1 MIEDQPPVQK
11 GAPSKP
17 RDNDGLH
24 KRRGIWHFKLK
35 VGGRWR
41 EISTRT
47 SNYQQARKTRQQS
60 IQAQEDG
67 RLPTDLAKWPIEKA
81 TPAWLAERAKLV
93 APQTHR
99 IDRERLLPIRRAFGG
114 RRLCDITS
122 GDIRGYQVAR
132 TNDVGP
138 RTINLETKVLRMLLK
153 WAKLWSRVVDDCKPL
168 PENRRGPGRALS
180 PDEEKRLFE
189 IAASNPHWSAAYLA
203 AQLAANTTARGCEL
217 KGLRLADVDLDSKT
231 ITVQRVTTKTDA
243 GCRVI
248 PLNVSAAWAV
258 TRLLERAALLGARDP
273 QHYLFPAFKF
283 RSRNQTTDTRG
294 VGYDPSSPMKSWR
307 TAWRA
312 LTRAIECPACKL
324 LQQPA
329 EVCRNEGC
337 KTPIHDRKSPFAGLR
352 FHDLRH
358 HCITRL
364 AEAGVAEQ
372 TLMAIAGH
380 VSREML
386 EHYSHIRMQAKRAA
400 VAALEEPATA
410 NRGEQSRRRPASGT
424 RPHRRPHGQPRVH
437 INYGA
442 SPVGT

>member
-1 MIEDQPPVQK
+1 MIENQAAVQNM
-11 GAPSKP
+11 APSKP

-47 SNYQQARKTRQQS
+47 SNYQAARKIRQQS
-60 IQAQEDG
+60 IQAQENG
-67 RLPTDLAKWPIEKA
+67 RLPTDLAKWPFERA
-81 TPAWLAERAKLV
+81 SSAWLAERTKLV

-99 IDRERLLPIRRAFGG
+99 IDRERLAPLTEAFGG
-114 RRLCDITS
+114 RRLCDLTS
-122 GDIRGYQVAR
+122 SDVRGYQVAR
-132 TNDVGP
+132 TSHVGP
-138 RTINLETKVLRMLLK
+138 RTINLETKVLRMILR
-153 WAKLWSRVVDDCKPL
+153 WAKLWSRMVDDYKPL

-180 PDEEKRLFE
+180 PEEEKRLFE
-189 IAASNPHWSAAYLA
+189 IASRDARWNTAYLA

-217 KGLRLADVDLDSKT
+217 KGLRLTDVDLISRT
-231 ITVQRVTTKTDA
+231 LTVRRVTTKTDA
-243 GCRVI
+243 GCRLI
-248 PLNVSAAWAV
+248 PLNGSAAWAV
-258 TRLLERAALLGARDP
+258 ARLLERAKLLGARDAH
-273 QHYLFPAFKF
+273 HYLFPAFKF
-283 RSRNQTTDTRG
+283 RSRNQSGDKGRA
-294 VGYDPSSPMKSWR
+294 GYDPTSPMKSWR

-312 LTRAIECPACKL
+312 LTRAIECPACRV

-329 EVCRNEGC
+329 ESCRNEKC
-337 KTPIHDRKSPFAGLR
+337 RARIHSLKSRFAGLR

-386 EHYSHIRMQAKRAA
+386 EHYSHIRMQAKREA
-400 VAALEEPATA
+400 VAALE
-410 NRGEQSRRRPASGT
+410 S
-424 RPHRRPHGQPRVH
+424 PRVPAQEQQAVLP
-437 INYGA
+437 IN
-442 SPVGT
+442 